1 MITDDAGLRL
11 SLEHLNQVYT
21 TLASLRAE
29 HPNASPEWFA
39 VLAEGFID
47 HARQLRQEI
56 EEYTGVIERTTNEQV
71 EDHIGDLR
79 EIDLDNLTM
88 VLRNAGDVREVRCT
102 LDESLLESAK
112 GALDRRVKVSGLR
125 QSRPGRKA
133 LPSLHV
139 FRLEVLDNIVA
150 ENTLAPES

>member
-1 MITDDAGLRL
+1 MITDDKGLRL
-11 SLEHLNQVYT
+11 SLEQLSQVYT
-21 TLASLRAE
+21 ALTALRAK
-29 HPNASPEWFA
+29 HPNASSEWLA
-39 VLAEGFID
+39 ILAEGFID

-56 EEYTGVIERTTNEQV
+56 EEYTGVIEHATTARM

-112 GALDRRVKVSGLR
+112 DALDRRVKVSGVR
-125 QSRPGRKA
+125 QSRPGRKI
-133 LPSLHV
+133 LPTLHV
-139 FRLEVLDNIVA
+139 FRLEVIEEAATDHA
-150 ENTLAPES
+150 ASS